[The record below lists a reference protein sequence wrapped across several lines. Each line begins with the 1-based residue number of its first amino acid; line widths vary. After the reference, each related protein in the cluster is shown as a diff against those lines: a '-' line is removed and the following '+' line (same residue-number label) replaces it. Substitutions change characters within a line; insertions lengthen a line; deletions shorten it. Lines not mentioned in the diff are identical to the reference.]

1 MLWHEEK
8 AEAWFLFLFPV
19 YCTTK
24 IFSVYFRLFI
34 LRYVFFSESS
44 FKTSAISSFI
54 PCFFIYKFLVCWS
67 ELLQGKVLHSAIC
80 NEANTEHISQGS
92 TKCREECKRYLLDNQ
107 LIILCLCLVLISV
120 CVKFYFGI
128 HTPYCFEIHFG
139 WMPTLNTK
147 FVSSRVSLDV

>member
-1 MLWHEEK
+1 MGWGKGRGL
-8 AEAWFLFLFPV
+8 
-19 YCTTK
+19 
-24 IFSVYFRLFI
+24 IFI
-34 LRYVFFSESS
+34 LVSCLLHHKNIFCLFQVIHTSVCFFSESS
-44 FKTSAISSFI
+44 FKTPAISSFI

-67 ELLQGKVLHSAIC
+67 ELLQGKVLHPAIR

-107 LIILCLCLVLISV
+107 LIISYLCLVLISV
-120 CVKFYFGI
+120 CVKFFFGI

>member
-1 MLWHEEK
+1 MTWGKGRGLIFVLVSCLLHHK
-8 AEAWFLFLFPV
+8 NIFCLFQV
-19 YCTTK
+19 IHT
-24 IFSVYFRLFI
+24 SVC
-34 LRYVFFSESS
+34 FFSESN
-44 FKTSAISSFI
+44 FKTPAISSFI
-54 PCFFIYKFLVCWS
+54 PCFSIYKFLVSWS

>member
-1 MLWHEEK
+1 MGWGKGRGL
-8 AEAWFLFLFPV
+8 
-19 YCTTK
+19 
-24 IFSVYFRLFI
+24 IFI
-34 LRYVFFSESS
+34 LVSCLLHHKNIFCLFQVIHTLVCFFSESS
-44 FKTSAISSFI
+44 FKTPAISSFI

-67 ELLQGKVLHSAIC
+67 ELLQGKVLHPAIR

-107 LIILCLCLVLISV
+107 LIILYLCLALISV

-139 WMPTLNTK
+139 WMPILDTK

>member
-1 MLWHEEK
+1 MGWGKGRGL
-8 AEAWFLFLFPV
+8 
-19 YCTTK
+19 
-24 IFSVYFRLFI
+24 IFI
-34 LRYVFFSESS
+34 LVSSLLHRKNIFCLFQVIHTSVCFFSESS
-44 FKTSAISSFI
+44 FKTPAISSFI

-128 HTPYCFEIHFG
+128 RTPYSFENHFG